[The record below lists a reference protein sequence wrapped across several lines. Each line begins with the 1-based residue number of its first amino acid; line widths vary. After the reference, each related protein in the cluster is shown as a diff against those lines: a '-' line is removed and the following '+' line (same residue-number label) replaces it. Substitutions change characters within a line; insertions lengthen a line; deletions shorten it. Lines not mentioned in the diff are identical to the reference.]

1 MKKIMLKICII
12 CIVGSSCTTTK
23 ITSSWSEPNKT
34 IVLNKL
40 NKVLAVAL
48 LKNEANNRKA
58 EDQIVAQ
65 LDGKGIVSYSYL
77 NANFNK
83 KNEEAIRDKIK
94 LDGFDGVVTMR
105 LLDVDKERTYT
116 PGNLSSYPVEYRTFS
131 GYYYRTWNTYS
142 TPGYYST
149 TKTYT
154 IEINVFSI
162 KEDKI
167 IWTGLTQTTDPD
179 GVNKMTA
186 AVVKKVFKKMK
197 NDGFISD

>member
-1 MKKIMLKICII
+1 MKKIMLSICII
-12 CIVGSSCTTTK
+12 CVIATSCSSTK
-23 ITSSWSEPNKT
+23 ITSSWSDPNNK
-34 IVLNKL
+34 VELNKL

-58 EDQIVAQ
+58 EDQMVEK

-83 KNEEAIRDKIK
+83 KNENAIRDKIRN
-94 LDGFDGVVTMR
+94 DGFDGVITMR

-131 GYYYRTWNTYS
+131 GYYYRTWNAYS

-154 IEINVFSI
+154 IEINFFSI
-162 KEDKI
+162 NEDKI

-179 GVNKMTA
+179 GVNKMTGDI
-186 AVVKKVFKKMK
+186 VRKVFRKMK
-197 NDGFISD
+197 EDGVISN